1 MRIISILLQTALFS
15 GFPLVLMGFIALVCI
30 LQISMEGEQYFQ
42 VLKTNTN
49 LDISGQIL
57 TNLIVIISQ
66 K

>member
-1 MRIISILLQTALFS
+1 MRLISILLQKALFS

-30 LQISMEGEQYFQ
+30 LQISLEGKQYFQ
-42 VLKTNTN
+42 VLKTNKN

-57 TNLIVIISQ
+57 ANLIVIISQ